1 MALKISL
8 DSQFGLTIS
17 DAHAVIKSFM
27 MKKEKDED
35 GVNIFKVKYSGV
47 IYVDAT
53 AYADNRPSIESFH
66 YYFMLDTDANQTQ
79 YNVLKQCY
87 LNLKTQEGFTDGVD
101 V

>member
-17 DAHAVIKSFM
+17 DAHAIIKSFM

-53 AYADNRPSIESFH
+53 AYADNKPAIESFH

-87 LNLKTQEGFTDGVD
+87 LNLKTQEGFTDVVD